1 MLILTKKPSSLEE
14 VISLIATGIASRL
27 ILRKKG
33 EDMGKIER
41 LLIVI
46 VVASLGTFVYSGPL
60 IASDQ
65 RDGNWW
71 RQQQYETK
79 LTYIVGFFDGMELGK
94 NFSYWNFTNDAD
106 KKECHEAVS
115 NSYKEYTRKY
125 FQNVSNDQLVDGLNR
140 FYEDFRNRRILL
152 HNAVWLIVN
161 EISGTPEIKMKHMI
175 ENWRKNA
182 P

>member
-1 MLILTKKPSSLEE
+1 M
-14 VISLIATGIASRL
+14 R
-27 ILRKKG
+27 
-33 EDMGKIER
+33 KIEW

-46 VVASLGTFVYSGPL
+46 VVALLGTFVHSL
-60 IASDQ
+60 SSIASDQ

-71 RQQQYETK
+71 RQQHYETK

-106 KKECHEAVS
+106 KKECLEAVS
-115 NSYKEYTRKY
+115 NSFKEYSRKY
-125 FQNVSNDQLVDGLNR
+125 FSNVSNIQLVDGLNT

-152 HNAVWLIVN
+152 QNAVWLVVN
-161 EISGTPEIKMKHMI
+161 EISGTPEIEMKHMI